1 MSARNLPLFSVT
13 VRDDIDK
20 RIAVLRGDFDIAQVE
35 RFERELAGGDDCSVL
50 VVDLESVT
58 LIDSAALGA
67 MLRLRKRRSEQGR
80 VTEFHA
86 PHRYQRRVFE
96 VTGLTHLLSSGEGLA
111 RGPHHE
117 VDE

>member
-1 MSARNLPLFSVT
+1 MSARDLPLFSVT

-35 RFERELAGGDDCSVL
+35 RFERELAGDDCSVL

-111 RGPHHE
+111 REPQHE